1 MASTGENERF
11 ASLSSEDLQ
20 SLLENRDSSNTKQ
33 CVEAAKRVLDQYFAA
48 KELDSGRLLKKE
60 EVADFFFINFYA
72 EVRKQN

>member
-1 MASTGENERF
+1 M
-11 ASLSSEDLQ
+11 SSADLQ

-60 EVADFFFINFYA
+60 EVADFF
-72 EVRKQN
+72 